1 MRRPEDGGENVR
13 IMDDADGH
21 TARWWAAL
29 RRTPVAVWHDDV
41 TDWAAAL
48 TYYAVLA
55 LFPLLLVI
63 LSILGL
69 TVPTAK
75 PEVIDR
81 MSQAVPVAS
90 RALLRS
96 ALRQMAGQSSAAWT
110 LVFLGGSAALWSGSS
125 YLSVFRRAL
134 HAMYR
139 IDAHRPVWRTAPRII
154 ATTLVLIT
162 LLLTSTVALFLTGNL
177 ARRLGRALNLGIG
190 PQAAWDALRWPVA
203 AAVAVALV
211 LVLYRSGPASSRPV
225 RKMAPGG
232 MLAVVLLLSVSLGF
246 AAYTSHVSTYHRLYG
261 SLAGVVIFLIWLW
274 LSNLALLV
282 GAQFNAEL
290 AKPTRGEST
299 APPSPAAPRP

>member
-1 MRRPEDGGENVR
+1 MDEA
-13 IMDDADGH
+13 DDADGRRP
-21 TARWWAAL
+21 RWWAAL
-29 RRTPVAVWHDDV
+29 RRTPVAVWNDDV

-55 LFPLLLVI
+55 LFPVLLVI
-63 LSILGL
+63 LSIVGL

-81 MSQAVPVAS
+81 MAQAVPVAS

-96 ALRQMAGQSSAAWT
+96 TLRQLTEQSSAAWT
-110 LVFLGGSAALWSGSS
+110 LVFLGGAGALWSGSS

-134 HAMYR
+134 HAMHR
-139 IDAHRPVWRTAPRII
+139 VSAHRPVWRTAPRII
-154 ATTLVLIT
+154 VTALVLIT
-162 LLLTSTVALFLTGNL
+162 LLLTSTLTLFLTGSL
-177 ARRLGRALNLGIG
+177 ARRLSRALDLGSG
-190 PQAAWDALRWPVA
+190 PQAAWDALRWPVV
-203 AAVAVALV
+203 AAVAVAMV

-225 RKMAPGG
+225 RRMAPGG
-232 MLAVVLLLSVSLGF
+232 ALAVMLLLAVSVGF
-246 AAYTSHVSTYHRLYG
+246 AVYTSHIGAYHRLYG

-290 AKPTRGEST
+290 AKPGRQ
-299 APPSPAAPRP
+299 APVEPPVAVADRS

>member
-1 MRRPEDGGENVR
+1 MN
-13 IMDDADGH
+13 DADGH

-29 RRTPVAVWHDDV
+29 RRTPVAVWNDDV

-55 LFPLLLVI
+55 LFPLLLMI

-81 MSQAVPVAS
+81 MAQAAPATS

-96 ALRQMAGQSSAAWT
+96 TLEQMAGQSSTAWT
-110 LVFLGGSAALWSGSS
+110 LVFLGGSGALWSGCS

-134 HAMYR
+134 HSMHR
-139 IDAHRPVWRTAPRII
+139 TSAHRPVWRTAPRII
-154 ATTLVLIT
+154 ITALVLIS
-162 LLLTSTVALFLTGNL
+162 LLLTSTLALFLTGGL
-177 ARRLGRALNLGIG
+177 ARRLGRALDLGTV
-190 PQAAWDALRWPVA
+190 PQAAWDTLRWPAV

-211 LVLYRSGPASSRPV
+211 LVLYRSGPAPSRPAG
-225 RKMAPGG
+225 KMAPGG
-232 MLAVVLLLSVSLGF
+232 ALAVVLLLAVSVGF
-246 AAYTSHVSTYHRLYG
+246 AVYTAHVSAYHRLYG
-261 SLAGVVIFLIWLW
+261 SLAGVVVFLVWLW

-290 AKPTRGEST
+290 AKPTPRER
-299 APPSPAAPRP
+299 AALPEPAADRP

>member
-1 MRRPEDGGENVR
+1 
-13 IMDDADGH
+13 MDDADGQ

-29 RRTPVAVWHDDV
+29 RRTPVAVWNDDV

-69 TVPTAK
+69 TMPTAK

-81 MSQAVPVAS
+81 MAQAAPAAS

-96 ALRQMAGQSSAAWT
+96 TLRQMSAQSSAAWT
-110 LVFLGGSAALWSGSS
+110 LIFVGGTGALWSGCS

-134 HAMYR
+134 YAMHR
-139 IDAHRPVWRTAPRII
+139 ISADRPVWRTAPRII
-154 ATTLVLIT
+154 ATALVLIS
-162 LLLTSTVALFLTGNL
+162 LLLTSTLALLVSGSL
-177 ARRLGRALNLGIG
+177 ARRLGQALDLGTG
-190 PQAAWDALRWPVA
+190 PQDTWDTLRWPVV

-225 RKMAPGG
+225 GRMAAGG
-232 MLAVVLLLSVSLGF
+232 ALAVVLLLIVSLGF
-246 AAYTSHVSTYHRLYG
+246 AAYTSHVSTYDRLYG
-261 SLAGVVIFLIWLW
+261 SLAGVVVFLVWLW
-274 LSNLALLV
+274 LSNLSLLV

-290 AKPTRGEST
+290 SKPVPGE
-299 APPSPAAPRP
+299 

>member
-1 MRRPEDGGENVR
+1 
-13 IMDDADGH
+13 MDDGDGR

-29 RRTPVAVWHDDV
+29 RRTPVAVWNDDV

-69 TVPTAK
+69 TMPTAR

-81 MSQAVPVAS
+81 MSQAAPVAS

-96 ALRQMAGQSSAAWT
+96 TLRQMAGQSSAAWT
-110 LVFLGGSAALWSGSS
+110 LIFFGGAGALWSGCS

-134 HAMYR
+134 HAMHQVSA
-139 IDAHRPVWRTAPRII
+139 DRPVWRTAPRIV
-154 ATTLVLIT
+154 ATALVLIS
-162 LLLTSTVALFLTGNL
+162 LLLTSTLALFITGSL
-177 ARRLGRALNLGIG
+177 ARRLGLALHLGTG
-190 PQAAWDALRWPVA
+190 PQDAWNTLRWPVVA
-203 AAVAVALV
+203 TVAVTLV

-225 RKMAPGG
+225 GKTAPGG
-232 MLAVVLLLSVSLGF
+232 TLAVVLLLAASLGF
-246 AAYTSHVSTYHRLYG
+246 ALYTAHVSTYHRLYG
-261 SLAGVVIFLIWLW
+261 SLAGVVVFLVWLW

-282 GAQFNAEL
+282 GAQLNAEL
-290 AKPTRGEST
+290 LR
-299 APPSPAAPRP
+299 PAQRELAQGK

>member
-1 MRRPEDGGENVR
+1 
-13 IMDDADGH
+13 MDDADGH

-29 RRTPVAVWHDDV
+29 RRTPVAVWNDDV

-69 TVPTAK
+69 TMPTAK

-81 MSQAVPVAS
+81 MSQAAPVAS

-96 ALRQMAGQSSAAWT
+96 TLRQMAGQSSAAWT
-110 LVFLGGSAALWSGSS
+110 LIILGGAGALWSGSS

-134 HAMYR
+134 HAMHR
-139 IDAHRPVWRTAPRII
+139 TSAHRPVWRTAPRII
-154 ATTLVLIT
+154 ATALLLISLLLASTLA
-162 LLLTSTVALFLTGNL
+162 LLLTGSL
-177 ARRLGRALNLGIG
+177 ARRLGRVLSLGTW
-190 PQAAWDALRWPVA
+190 PQAAWDTLRWPVV

-211 LVLYRSGPASSRPV
+211 LVLYRSGPAPSRPV
-225 RKMAPGG
+225 GKMAPGG
-232 MLAVVLLLSVSLGF
+232 TLAVVLLLGVSLGF
-246 AAYTSHVSTYHRLYG
+246 AFYTSHVSTYHRLYG
-261 SLAGVVIFLIWLW
+261 SLAGVVVFLVWLW
-274 LSNLALLV
+274 LSNLSLLV

-290 AKPTRGEST
+290 AKPVHGE
-299 APPSPAAPRP
+299 

>member
-1 MRRPEDGGENVR
+1 MNDG
-13 IMDDADGH
+13 DGH

-29 RRTPVAVWHDDV
+29 RRTPVAVWNDDV

-55 LFPLLLVI
+55 LFPLLLMI

-69 TVPTAK
+69 TIPTAK

-81 MSQAVPVAS
+81 LSQAAPDAS

-96 ALRQMAGQSSAAWT
+96 NLRQLTGQSSTAWT
-110 LVFLGGSAALWSGSS
+110 LIFLGGAAALWSGCS

-134 HAMYR
+134 HSMHRMSAR
-139 IDAHRPVWRTAPRII
+139 RPVWRTAPRIVGT
-154 ATTLVLIT
+154 ALVLVC
-162 LLLTSTVALFLTGNL
+162 LLLTSTLALFLTGSL
-177 ARRLGRALNLGIG
+177 ARGLGRALNLGTG
-190 PQAAWDALRWPVA
+190 PQAAWDALRWPA
-203 AAVAVALV
+203 AAAIAVALV
-211 LVLYRSGPASSRPV
+211 LVLYRSGPAPSRPA

-232 MLAVVLLLSVSLGF
+232 ALAVILLLAVSFGF
-246 AAYTSHVSTYHRLYG
+246 ALYTSHVGAYHRLYG
-261 SLAGVVIFLIWLW
+261 SLAGVVVFLVWLW

-290 AKPTRGEST
+290 SKPTHRERAGLPE
-299 APPSPAAPRP
+299 PPAEQAHEDGRARPRA